1 MSRRITRFAAVSA
14 VVLVLGGIGGAP
26 ALAGGPD
33 LTSQGFPTDD
43 QVCTVIAQPTPAGQ
57 DIALTPAPTTECFDT
72 LGEALESV
80 SGEPVTDP
88 RVLAGDLAALR
99 SYANEQAA
107 EAAAAPRAAS
117 VGTAAITP
125 TGGAMMLGIAY
136 KNTNQTGGAKVFYGS
151 SGYGCMTG
159 NTYGF
164 PKMSTYLMNNNIS
177 SMATYAKCWSTLYD
191 GESYTGTTT
200 NCVPLCTSLGSMNDR
215 TSSIVFRPEGNIA

>member
-1 MSRRITRFAAVSA
+1 MSRRITRLAAVSA

-57 DIALTPAPTTECFDT
+57 DIALTPAPTTACFDT

-88 RVLAGDLAALR
+88 RVLAGDITALR
-99 SYANEQAA
+99 GYANEQAA
-107 EAAAAPRAAS
+107 KAAAAPQTARAGAVTTAAAS
-117 VGTAAITP
+117 S
-125 TGGAMMLGIAY
+125 MMLGIAY

-177 SMATYAKCWSTLYD
+177 SMATYARCWSTLYD